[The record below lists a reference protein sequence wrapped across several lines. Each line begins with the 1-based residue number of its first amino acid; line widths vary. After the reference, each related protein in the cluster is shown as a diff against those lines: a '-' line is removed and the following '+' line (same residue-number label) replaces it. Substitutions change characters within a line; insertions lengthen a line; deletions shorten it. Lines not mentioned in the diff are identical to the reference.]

1 MILSFLIP
9 TKNRPDDLEAN
20 ILAISNLNLKSIDY
34 EILVLDDGST
44 KDYTSVLSGY
54 KFVEYYKNE
63 SSLGISSVRNKL
75 ASLAK
80 GKYLIFLDDDV
91 QIDKNL
97 NLSVLFELFK
107 SNTKLALIAFNITA
121 ILSPDYYLDSESNT
135 VNLNQKSIKQIPFNK
150 YHTYFDSS
158 LTKKVNYVSYF
169 IGAAFACRKSL
180 FDKNIHFDELF
191 LWGNEELDFSYNIIK
206 NNYELIF
213 HPEFRANHFPRKS
226 VIGDNDNNLNSLNL
240 FIANRILTAY
250 KNLSLLYAI
259 SYIFIWTTYY
269 LFVSI
274 IKFRLKDWFVGIKL
288 GIRKSIESKRS
299 PLSKKHMLY
308 LKNNFGRIFY

>member
-1 MILSFLIP
+1 LNLSFLIP
-9 TKNRPDDLEAN
+9 TKNRPEALKKN
-20 ILAISNLNLKSIDY
+20 IDSIIKLNLLDIDY
-34 EILVLDDGST
+34 EILVLDDGSI
-44 KDYTSVLSGY
+44 KDYSSVVSKY
-54 KFVEYYKNE
+54 NFITYFKNE
-63 SSLGISSVRNKL
+63 YSLGISGVRNKL

-91 QIDKNL
+91 EIDKNL
-97 NLSVLFELFK
+97 NLSTLFELFE
-107 SNTKLALIAFNITA
+107 SNVKLALIAFNITA
-121 ILSPDYYLDSESNT
+121 FFNTEYHIKDNSNL
-135 VNLNQKSIKQIPFNK
+135 VNSKSKPIKQIPFNK
-150 YHTYFDSS
+150 YHLYFDSS
-158 LTKKVNYVSYF
+158 LIKNISFVSYF

-206 NNYELIF
+206 HNYELIF
-213 HPEFRANHFPRKS
+213 HPEFRANHFPLKS
-226 VIGDNDNNLNSLNL
+226 VIDDNDNNLNSLNL

-250 KNLSLLYAI
+250 KNLSLVYAI

-269 LFVSI
+269 LLISI
-274 IKFRLKDWFVGIKL
+274 IKFRLKDWFIGIKL
-288 GIRKSIESKRS
+288 GIRKTMQSNRN

>member
-1 MILSFLIP
+1 LILSFLIP

-20 ILAISNLNLKSIDY
+20 ILAISNLNLKGIEY

-44 KDYTSVLSGY
+44 TDYAKVVSGY

-75 ASLAK
+75 ASLAN

-97 NLSVLFELFK
+97 NLNILFELFE

-121 ILSPDYYLDSESNT
+121 ILSSDYYLKSESNT
-135 VNLNQKSIKQIPFNK
+135 VNVNQKSIKQIPFNK
-150 YHTYFDSS
+150 YHTYFDSL

-180 FDKNIHFDELF
+180 FDENIYFDELF

-206 NNYELIF
+206 HNYELIF
-213 HPEFRANHFPRKS
+213 HPEFRATHFPKKS
-226 VIGDNDNNLNSLNL
+226 VIDHDENNLNSLNL

-250 KNLSLLYAI
+250 KNLSLAYAI

-269 LFVSI
+269 LLLSI
-274 IKFRLKDWFVGIKL
+274 IKFRLRDWFIGIKL
-288 GIRKSIESKRS
+288 GIRKSKQSIRN
-299 PLSKKHMLY
+299 PLSKEQMLY

>member
-20 ILAISNLNLKSIDY
+20 ILAISNLNLKDIEY
-34 EILVLDDGST
+34 EIVILDDGST
-44 KDYTSVLSGY
+44 KDYSSVVSRY
-54 KFVEYYKNE
+54 KFITYYKNE

-75 ASLAK
+75 ARLAN

-97 NLSVLFELFK
+97 NLSILCELFE

-121 ILSPDYYLDSESNT
+121 ILSTDYYVNDKSNT
-135 VNLNQKSIKQIPFNK
+135 VNVNQKSIKQIPFNK

-158 LTKKVNYVSYF
+158 LTNKVNYVSYF

-180 FDKNIHFDELF
+180 FDTNIHFDELF

-206 NNYELIF
+206 HDYELIF
-213 HPEFRANHFPRKS
+213 HPEFKANHFPKKS
-226 VIGDNDNNLNSLNL
+226 VIDDDENNLNSLNL

-250 KNLSLLYAI
+250 KNLSLIYAI
-259 SYIFIWTTYY
+259 SYVFIWTMYY
-269 LFVSI
+269 LLLSI
-274 IKFRLKDWFVGIKL
+274 IKLRFKDWIVGIKL
-288 GIRKSIESKRS
+288 GIRKSIQSKRS

>member
-20 ILAISNLNLKSIDY
+20 ILAISNLNLKGMEY

-44 KDYTSVLSGY
+44 KDYSSVVSGY
-54 KFVEYYKNE
+54 KFIRYYKNE

-75 ASLAK
+75 ARLAN

-91 QIDKNL
+91 QIDE
-97 NLSVLFELFK
+97 NLSLSILLELFE

-121 ILSPDYYLDSESNT
+121 ILSTDYYVNDESNT
-135 VNLNQKSIKQIPFNK
+135 VNVNQKSIKQIPFNK

-180 FDKNIHFDELF
+180 FDNNIHFDELF
-191 LWGNEELDFSYNIIK
+191 FWGNEELDFSYNIIK
-206 NNYELIF
+206 HDYELIF
-213 HPEFRANHFPRKS
+213 HPEFRANHFPKQS
-226 VIGDNDNNLNSLNL
+226 VIDNDENNLNSLNL

-250 KNLSLLYAI
+250 KNLSLIYAI
-259 SYIFIWTTYY
+259 SYIFIWTMYY
-269 LFVSI
+269 LLLSI
-274 IKFRLKDWFVGIKL
+274 IKFRFKDWIVGIKL
-288 GIRKSIESKRS
+288 GIRKSMQSKRS
-299 PLSKKHMLY
+299 PLSKKHVLY